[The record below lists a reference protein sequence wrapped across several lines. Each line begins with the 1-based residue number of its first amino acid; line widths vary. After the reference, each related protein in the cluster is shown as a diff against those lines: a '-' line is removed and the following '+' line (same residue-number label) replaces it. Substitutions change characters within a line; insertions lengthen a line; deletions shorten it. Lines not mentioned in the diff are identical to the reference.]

1 MSRKFYE
8 SYKKLKVYSQYYVD
22 VLSAEIINS
31 ICEIK
36 KMNEQYLLYKNRF
49 DSSEWRVIVA
59 WCFNELK
66 MLFWTRFCNQMR
78 DYFCLIYGIT
88 HEKKD
93 LVKEKYKTIWNYINE
108 SNFLKY
114 FLYSHEAY
122 DALSLVLHNL
132 NRFSFGDKNF
142 EQGKKEFE
150 NFNQAFRKND
160 FMSIK
165 KEFEIVISIFRK
177 SDCLDNCLVEFD
189 LKNNLSIFDFFTYL
203 SNAK

>member
-22 VLSAEIINS
+22 VLSTEIINS

-36 KMNEQYLLYKNRF
+36 KMNGQYLLYKNRF
-49 DSSEWRVIVA
+49 NSSEWRVIAA

-88 HEKKD
+88 YEKKG
-93 LVKEKYKTIWNYINE
+93 LVKEKYEPIWNYISE

-114 FLYSHEAY
+114 FLHSHKAY
-122 DALSLVLHNL
+122 NALSLVLHNL
-132 NRFSFGDKNF
+132 NRFSFDNENF
-142 EQGKKEFE
+142 EQSKKEFE
-150 NFNQAFRKND
+150 NFNQAFIKND
-160 FMSIK
+160 FITIK
-165 KEFEIVISIFRK
+165 KEFELVISLFRK
-177 SDCLDNCLVEFD
+177 SDGLDNCFVEFD
-189 LKNNLSIFDFFTYL
+189 LKNNLSIFDFFAYL